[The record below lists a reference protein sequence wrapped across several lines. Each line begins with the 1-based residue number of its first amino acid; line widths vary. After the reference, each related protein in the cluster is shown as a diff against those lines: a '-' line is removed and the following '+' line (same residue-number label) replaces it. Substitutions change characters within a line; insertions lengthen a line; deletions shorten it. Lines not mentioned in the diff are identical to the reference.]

1 MSNVAEI
8 LKTWADC
15 LQVESILSTVLR
27 SLGWGIIKMLA
38 AVASAVEGIATSI
51 YGILPTLLAD
61 SGLEELLAD
70 FRPLLIIILG
80 LSITA
85 LGYLFIFKR
94 PDSLS
99 GHQIFQNFMLIFLTI
114 TVMPLMSTQ
123 VANFTTS
130 AADEIFHTFEKDG
143 IAVYQVIDN
152 HLVDMRLLLEEGKL
166 TSSETQRDM
175 LLKDTSSCNVL
186 APGKEA
192 VSYMQIN
199 EVLDYDNDDYPA
211 DQEELIS
218 QKISVNTNGFLT
230 TVKMNRGFF
239 DIGHEYYYRYYVK
252 WGSLILTLTLVAITY
267 VLAALKLS
275 MIVWEVFLDLI
286 LSPFI
291 AVTDIAGGQRIKA
304 FLRNLFSLLAI
315 ICVVSLLLGG
325 YGLGLKLL
333 SSLEAGGSL
342 GDGLTGTAMYLLLLA
357 GLSWVVIFG
366 PNIIESI
373 FGVDAG
379 LRNSYGVYRALKDA
393 AAAPGRVAKKAAGAA
408 KKGGKLLSGGG
419 SREKNSEKRTER
431 SGERTTENRKG
442 KDLSA
447 AEKERTGADSRSKG
461 DKTGPRVQSAGRS
474 RMDAETRNRENAS
487 QSTEQTAKGRSEA
500 LSRHRAVS
508 TSDVSTK
515 GTGTSRNISSGS
527 SGGRT
532 AAASSDG
539 RMAERGRPSS
549 SLQSSVSGNRMNL
562 RSPHGGQVASGR
574 RNSESEKPLQ
584 TDRNIRPELNN
595 LRGSKPHA
603 DAVLKHSKIQKT
615 VRTVPQAAENSNR
628 ILQNLKAERQIDT
641 GRAPVI
647 NPDAQNFGKRKPKR
661 K

>member
-99 GHQIFQNFMLIFLTI
+99 GHQVFQNFMLIFLTI
-114 TVMPLMSTQ
+114 TVMPLMSSQ

-175 LLKDTSSCNVL
+175 LLKDTANCNVM

-211 DQEELIS
+211 GQEELIS
-218 QKISVNTNGFLT
+218 QKISVNTNGVLT

-252 WGSLILTLTLVAITY
+252 WGSLILTLTLVTITY

-291 AVTDIAGGQRIKA
+291 AVTDIAGGKRIKA
-304 FLRNLFSLLAI
+304 FLLNLFSLLAV

-333 SSLEAGGSL
+333 SSLGAAGSL

-379 LRNSYGVYRALKDA
+379 LRNSYGVYRMLKDT

-408 KKGGKLLSGGG
+408 KKGSKLLSGGG
-419 SREKNSEKRTER
+419 SREKNSEKKTER
-431 SGERTTENRKG
+431 SGERTTENRKE

-447 AEKERTGADSRSKG
+447 AEKERTGAVGRSKG
-461 DKTGPRVQSAGRS
+461 DKTGPRVASAGRS
-474 RMDAETRNRENAS
+474 RMDAETRNRENTS

-500 LSRHRAVS
+500 LSRHRAAS
-508 TSDVSTK
+508 TSDSSTK
-515 GTGTSRNISSGS
+515 GSSRNISSGS
-527 SGGRT
+527 SGART
-532 AAASSDG
+532 AAAPSDG
-539 RMAERGRPSS
+539 RLSERGRPSA

-562 RSPHGGQVASGR
+562 RSPQGGQAASGR
-574 RNSESEKPLQ
+574 RNTESGKPMQ
-584 TDRNIRPELNN
+584 TDRTLRPELNN

-603 DAVLKHSKIQKT
+603 DAVLKHSNIQKT
-615 VRTVPQAAENSNR
+615 VQTVPQTAEKSNR
-628 ILQNLKAERQIDT
+628 ILQNLNAERHSDT